1 MTGKMMPETNCAPK
15 LALYRASLRSSNRS
29 SMSASRP
36 KTRTRSWPEK
46 DSSIWPFSAPVF
58 FHCAA
63 KSFWL
68 RTPMMPAATP
78 ESGRATRAI
87 RASCQ
92 DTMNIMITMP
102 MTVSSELISC
112 AKACWSAC
120 WMLSTSL
127 VTRDRTSPRWRV
139 SK

>member
-1 MTGKMMPETNCAPK
+1 MTGKIMPETNWAPK
-15 LALYRASLRSSNRS
+15 LAVYRASFRSSNRS

-36 KTRTRSWPEK
+36 KTRTRSCPEK

-58 FHCAA
+58 FHWAE

-68 RTPMMPAATP
+68 REPIRPAATP
-78 ESGRATRAI
+78 DSGSAIRAM

-92 DTMNIMITMP
+92 DTMNIMMTMP
-102 MTVSSELISC
+102 MTVRSELISC
-112 AKACWSAC
+112 AKACCSAC
-120 WMLSTSL
+120 WTLSTSF
-127 VTRDRTSPRWRV
+127 VTLDRTSPRWRV

>member
-1 MTGKMMPETNCAPK
+1 
-15 LALYRASLRSSNRS
+15 
-29 SMSASRP
+29 MSASRP

-46 DSSIWPFSAPVF
+46 DSSIWPLSSPVF
-58 FHCAA
+58 FHWAA

-68 RTPMMPAATP
+68 RAPMMPAATP
-78 ESGRATRAI
+78 ESGRATSAI

-92 DTMNIMITMP
+92 DTMNIMITIP
-102 MTVSSELISC
+102 TTVRAEFTSC

-127 VTRDRTSPRWRV
+127 VTRDSVSPRWRV